1 MSKKIVILVAT
12 HKKYDMPQDDIYLPL
27 HVGAE
32 GKEDL
37 GYAKDNTGDNI
48 SEKNPSFCELT
59 GLYWGWKNLDC
70 SFFGLAHYR
79 RHFTV
84 KSLSYRKKHNETVQ
98 DKLSCA
104 LNEREAKR
112 LLKKYDILVPKKRE
126 YVIETLYS
134 HYCHSHYREHLDIT
148 RDIISEKYPEFLDTF
163 DSVMKQRSGYM
174 FNMFIMK
181 KKLADQYCEWLFD
194 ILFEL
199 EKRVDMPNISPFQGR
214 FYGRVSEIIFNVW
227 LQYQIE
233 QHAYR
238 IKEIGFF
245 YTEPV
250 KWRKKIIAF
259 LRAKF
264 LHKKYEGSF

>member
-1 MSKKIVILVAT
+1 M
-12 HKKYDMPQDDIYLPL
+12 
-27 HVGAE
+27 
-32 GKEDL
+32 
-37 GYAKDNTGDNI
+37 
-48 SEKNPSFCELT
+48 
-59 GLYWGWKNLDC
+59 
-70 SFFGLAHYR
+70 
-79 RHFTV
+79 
-84 KSLSYRKKHNETVQ
+84 
-98 DKLSCA
+98 
-104 LNEREAKR
+104 
-112 LLKKYDILVPKKRE
+112 
-126 YVIETLYS
+126 YS